1 MTEASRIQRLL
12 NDQNAEIDGLKEEI
26 RQLREE
32 LAQIDNGF
40 LKFLSKQQA
49 GLLTGIC
56 KRDVATFAY
65 LDNITEEHGKY
76 NRYSG
81 EMHQTLRTKMA
92 MWKMRNKLRPHGIT
106 INVVRG
112 VGYSIDDKN
121 KKKLTELMRGMKK

>member
-1 MTEASRIQRLL
+1 MSEASRVQKLL
-12 NDQNAEIDGLKEEI
+12 SDQNAEIERLKEEI

-32 LAQIDNGF
+32 LAQIDIGF

-76 NRYSG
+76 DRYGG
-81 EMHQTLRTKMA
+81 EMHQTLRTKVA
-92 MWKMRNKLRPHGIT
+92 VWKMRNKLRPHGIT

-112 VGYSIDDKN
+112 VGYAIDDDN
-121 KKKLTELMRGMKK
+121 KKKLMELMKGIKK

>member
-1 MTEASRIQRLL
+1 MAEASRIQKLL
-12 NDQNAEIDGLKEEI
+12 SDQNAEIDRLKEEI
-26 RQLREE
+26 QQLREE
-32 LAQIDNGF
+32 LAQVDNGF
-40 LKFLSKQQA
+40 LKFLSRQQA

-81 EMHQTLRTKMA
+81 EMHQTLRTKVA
-92 MWKMRNKLRPHGIT
+92 VWKMRNKLRPHGIE

-112 VGYSIDDKN
+112 VGYSIDDEN
-121 KKKLTELMRGMKK
+121 KQKLTELMKGMKK

>member
-1 MTEASRIQRLL
+1 MTEASRIQKLL
-12 NDQNAEIDGLKEEI
+12 SDQNAEIDRLKEEI

-32 LAQIDNGF
+32 LAQIDIGF

-76 NRYSG
+76 DRYGG
-81 EMHQTLRTKMA
+81 EMHQTLRTKVA
-92 MWKMRNKLRPHGIT
+92 VWKMRNKLRPHGIT

-112 VGYSIDDKN
+112 VGYAIDDDN
-121 KKKLTELMRGMKK
+121 KQKLTELMRGIKK